1 MPISKGARNPILTMD
16 TEQNPKQPTKI
27 HRFPYP
33 ISFHTRTSVQGCVD
47 ILTAKLAYSLGFMLH
62 TSVVLIILSR
72 SSLPSVY

>member
-47 ILTAKLAYSLGFMLH
+47 ILTAKAGLFTRIHAPL
-62 TSVVLIILSR
+62 
-72 SSLPSVY
+72 